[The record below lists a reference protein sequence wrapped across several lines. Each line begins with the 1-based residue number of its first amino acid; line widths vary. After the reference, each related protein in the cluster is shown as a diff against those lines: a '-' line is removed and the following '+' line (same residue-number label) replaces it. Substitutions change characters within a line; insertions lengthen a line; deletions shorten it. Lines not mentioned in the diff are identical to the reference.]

1 MVVKVCGV
9 GLYAL
14 SSSVVWKA
22 GDPTA
27 SDVSLAFPF

>member
-14 SSSVVWKA
+14 SSLVSWKA
-22 GDPTA
+22 RDFAA
-27 SDVSLAFPF
+27 SDVSF